1 MRKREGEPELMI
13 IKHRAVIAFVLILAA
28 AAFFFV
34 YSNSEN
40 RLNKE
45 QALRLVLSHAG
56 IDRGQLKKSTVS
68 LEIKEGKRYYKV
80 ALLTSDMH
88 YSRYFIDP
96 ISGEIVRTV
105 QKGIL
110 SYYYS

>member
-1 MRKREGEPELMI
+1 MKREGRPNIMKLNR
-13 IKHRAVIAFVLILAA
+13 KAVIASVLILAV

-34 YSNSEN
+34 YYNGEAG
-40 RLNKE
+40 LNKE
-45 QALRLVLSHAG
+45 QALRLVLNHAG

-68 LEIKEGKRYYKV
+68 IETKDGNRYYKV

-96 ISGEIVRTV
+96 INGEIFRTA
-105 QKGIL
+105 QN
-110 SYYYS
+110 